1 MSSRVLA
8 SLRMA
13 VLIAGS
19 PIAFGLL
26 GCGKAPAPAAEES
39 PLAPVKVVPA
49 TMRIFGEWTEL
60 LGTTQALPNFNAQ
73 VSAAVDGRVLT
84 ILGDGK
90 GTPLT
95 EGDEVKANQV
105 IVQLDDR
112 VPRAYRDR
120 LAAVVVD
127 LELQKKQAQLAIDR
141 AAMEMKQLE
150 GKSSAGSPSTEMEKA
165 RLALAEAQTRQAAV
179 EAGQGVV
186 QAELKALDAHLSH
199 FSIRAPIA
207 GRLGLIQVTPGQAI
221 APGTVVAE
229 IVNLQEIDVL
239 CFVPPNTAGRLS
251 LGQAARL
258 DPLQPPTGKVVFIAL
273 QAQSDTG
280 NFAVKVRFPNTDANL
295 RANSVQ
301 RVQVLTQPEEMRL
314 AIPEDALLEDQASP
328 MIFVATKIK
337 TVKSPDGRSN
347 AKKIGKALKLQPV
360 LGVRDRDLHLVEIL
374 RLQTSDT
381 GNRMSIR
388 DVRFIIDGAH
398 GLHDDD
404 ELLVLGNVDLR
415 DDVVELEKKVLK
427 TVKERATFSGPGS
440 GAWALAFSPDGKT
453 LAGGTSDGF
462 INLWDVATGKN
473 TTTFEKKKIGVLALA
488 FSHDGKTLAA
498 GTAPG
503 AIELW
508 DIATAKNTATIQAH
522 TKGTSAVAFSPDGK
536 LLASGGSSDFGV
548 SLWDVATG
556 KNLAVFTP
564 HRRAVNVVVFSPDG
578 KTVASA
584 SVDKTIKI
592 ADVASGKTTATWEGH
607 THMISALAFSPDGK
621 TLVSWGRNAGIDE
634 SHTGQGEVR
643 VWDVA
648 SGKNTSTVLGDS
660 SGGKGT
666 FSPDCKTLAWVAN
679 KNIILWD
686 VASGKEFA
694 TLEGHTGT
702 VIRLVFGPDSKTLAS
717 SSADKTI
724 KLWDVPAGR

>member
-1 MSSRVLA
+1 MSLRVLA
-8 SLRMA
+8 NLRVAM
-13 VLIAGS
+13 LIAGS
-19 PIAFGLL
+19 PFAFVLP
-26 GCGKAPAPAAEES
+26 GCGKTPPPAAEES
-39 PLAPVKVVPA
+39 HPAPVKVVPA

-60 LGTTQALPNFNAQ
+60 LGTTQALPNFVAQ

-90 GTPLT
+90 GPSLA
-95 EGDEVKANQV
+95 EGDQVKENQV

-112 VPRAYRDR
+112 VPRAFRDK
-120 LAAVVVD
+120 LAAVAVD
-127 LELQKKQAQLAIDR
+127 LELQKKQAQFAVDR

-150 GKSSAGSPSTEMEKA
+150 GKPNGGAPSADMEKA
-165 RLALAEAQTRQAAV
+165 KLALAEAQTKQAAA
-179 EAGQGVV
+179 EAGKGVV
-186 QAELKALDAHLSH
+186 QAEVKALDAQLSH
-199 FSIRAPIA
+199 FAIRAPIA

-221 APGTVVAE
+221 AAGTMVAE
-229 IVNLQEIDVL
+229 VVNLQEIDVL
-239 CFVPPNTAGRLS
+239 CYVPPNAASRLS

-273 QAQSDTG
+273 QAQSETG
-280 NFAVKVRFPNTDANL
+280 NFAVKIRFPNTDANL

-314 AIPEDALLEDQASP
+314 AIPEDALLEDQSSP
-328 MIFVATKIK
+328 MVFVATKIK
-337 TVKSPDGRSN
+337 TEKAPDGRSN
-347 AKKIGKALKLQPV
+347 AKKIGKALKLQPL

-374 RLQTSDT
+374 RLQASDT
-381 GNRMSIR
+381 GNRVSIR
-388 DVRFIIDGAH
+388 DVRFIVDGAH

-404 ELLVLGNVDLR
+404 ELLVQGNVDLR

-427 TVKERATFSGPGS
+427 TVNERATLSGPGS
-440 GAWALAFSPDGKT
+440 SAWALAFSPDGKT
-453 LAGGTSDGF
+453 LAAGTSDGF
-462 INLWDVATGKN
+462 INLWDIATGKN
-473 TTTFEKKKIGVLALA
+473 TGTLEKKKIGVLALT

-508 DIATAKNTATIQAH
+508 DVASAKNTATIQAH
-522 TKGTSAVAFSPDGK
+522 SKGASTLAFSPDDK
-536 LLASGGSSDFGV
+536 LLASGGTFDFGV
-548 SLWDVATG
+548 KVWDVATG

-621 TLVSWGRNAGIDE
+621 TLVSWGRNAGVDE

-648 SGKNTSTVLGDS
+648 SGKNISTVLGDS

-679 KNIILWD
+679 KNIILWE
-686 VASGKEFA
+686 VASGKEIA
-694 TLEGHTGT
+694 TLEGHTGN
-702 VIRLVFGPDSKTLAS
+702 VIRVVFGPDSKMLAS
-717 SSADKTI
+717 SSSDKTVKI
-724 KLWDVPAGR
+724 WDVPAGR